1 MKLSTRGRYSLRAMI
16 DLARNQYNTTKPI
29 CLKDISL
36 RQKISLQ
43 YLEQLFNK
51 LKKAGI
57 VKSTRGACGGYY
69 LSSKAENISAGE
81 IIRAVEGPIVL
92 VDCIIDDQP
101 NAKNTGNECVQ
112 IEDCVIKILLEDIS
126 KKINHSLDAVSLR
139 DLCDM
144 KTYINERK
152 SDHEKN

>member
-16 DLARNQYNTTKPI
+16 DLNQNQSSSLKPI

-36 RQKISLQ
+36 RQRISLQ

-51 LKKAGI
+51 LKKAGL

-69 LSSKAENISAGE
+69 LSCKAENISAGE

-92 VDCIIDDQP
+92 VDCIDDVL
-101 NAKNTGNECVQ
+101 KNNKPIRNKCDL
-112 IEDCVIKILLEDIS
+112 IEDCVIRIFLEDIS
-126 KKINHSLDAVSLR
+126 KKINKHLDDTSLE
-139 DLCDM
+139 DLCNIAVKISEGEMD
-144 KTYINERK
+144 
-152 SDHEKN
+152 D

>member
-16 DLARNQYNTTKPI
+16 DLTQNQSSSIKPI

-36 RQKISLQ
+36 RQRISLQ

-51 LKKAGI
+51 LKKAGL

-69 LSSKAENISAGE
+69 LSRKAENISTGE

-92 VDCIIDDQP
+92 VNCIDDVLQ
-101 NAKNTGNECVQ
+101 NNKSIGNKCDL
-112 IEDCVIKILLEDIS
+112 IEDCVIKIFLEDIS
-126 KKINHSLDAVSLR
+126 KKINKHFDDISLK
-139 DLCDM
+139 DLCNIA
-144 KTYINERK
+144 INNSERK
-152 SDHEKN
+152 MDD

>member
-16 DLARNQYNTTKPI
+16 DLNENQRNSVKPI

-36 RQKISLQ
+36 RQRISLQ

-51 LKKAGI
+51 LKKAGL

-69 LSSKAENISAGE
+69 LSCKAENISAGE

-92 VDCIIDDQP
+92 VDCIDNVHQKKII
-101 NAKNTGNECVQ
+101 KNKCDL
-112 IEDCVIKILLEDIS
+112 IEDCAIKVFLEDIS
-126 KKINHSLDAVSLR
+126 KKINKYLDEISLE
-139 DLCDM
+139 DLCNITTNVSEGKMND
-144 KTYINERK
+144 
-152 SDHEKN
+152 